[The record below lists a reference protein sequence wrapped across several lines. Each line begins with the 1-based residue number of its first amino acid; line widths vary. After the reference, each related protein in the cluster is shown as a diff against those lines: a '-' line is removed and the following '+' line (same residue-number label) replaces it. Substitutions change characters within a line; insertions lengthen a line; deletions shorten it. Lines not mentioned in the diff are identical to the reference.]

1 MRIRLVRY
9 LVVTVMSVAFAIG
22 YALSP
27 VLAVQRAQR
36 IQPNDSDVGRVAR
49 FSYGYDE
56 LTISVRPQTRL
67 RGARVPGGNVG
78 SARAEHVCGRP
89 CGYDGLQRLRVS
101 RTSVATKTGGKAGDK
116 RNTPDRGALIDIADE
131 ADKRRGGVTPGEAEI
146 LKDWGKELGVPV
158 RGPEAHPGRGHG
170 AKEHIHV
177 GPKNH
182 IPVKR

>member
-1 MRIRLVRY
+1 MRLPFLRLQLLT
-9 LVVTVMSVAFAIG
+9 LVIIAAVVLGGLPSLAQATTKLSSPPESQPKWPGHVVCQHESSTGSYVDPFLLRHDRLGIG
-22 YALSP
+22 
-27 VLAVQRAQR
+27 AVDAP
-36 IQPNDSDVGRVAR
+36 ITHHAYDPEPAR
-49 FSYGYDE
+49 TAAHQF
-56 LTISVRPQTRL
+56 
-67 RGARVPGGNVG
+67 
-78 SARAEHVCGRP
+78 
-89 CGYDGLQRLRVS
+89 
-101 RTSVATKTGGKAGDK
+101 VATKAGDKARDK